1 MKSDYVIMSRRAHRI
16 IAIFFYLKIITL
28 FSENKCESEIIGV
41 MLNDRQLLRLFD
53 KLLIRGKH

>member
-1 MKSDYVIMSRRAHRI
+1 MKSDYVIMSRRAQRI